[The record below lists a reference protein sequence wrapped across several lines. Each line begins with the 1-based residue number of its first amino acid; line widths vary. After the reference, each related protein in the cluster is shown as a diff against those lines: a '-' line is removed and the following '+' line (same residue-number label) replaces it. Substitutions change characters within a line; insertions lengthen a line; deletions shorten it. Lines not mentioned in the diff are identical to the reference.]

1 MIEKMISLNTI
12 DRVKKFVKIISRFD
26 CDADIAAGRY
36 VIDAKSIMGLFSLNL
51 FDPLKLTIHED
62 EVPELL
68 EAIKEFVIE

>member
-1 MIEKMISLNTI
+1 MIEKKVSLNTI
-12 DRVKKFVKIISRFD
+12 DKVKKFVEIISRFD

-62 EVPELL
+62 KAPELL